1 MKKIAIISSENQMR
15 TFAERRANR
24 VAAKAELESRVA
36 SIESGSTKL
45 LSLEEVKAALAGLDD

>member
-24 VAAKAELESRVA
+24 VAAKAELERRVA
-36 SIESGSTKL
+36 DHNEGKAEYI
-45 LSLEEVKAALAGLDD
+45 SLEQVKAELGLED

>member
-24 VAAKAELESRVA
+24 VATKAELESRVA